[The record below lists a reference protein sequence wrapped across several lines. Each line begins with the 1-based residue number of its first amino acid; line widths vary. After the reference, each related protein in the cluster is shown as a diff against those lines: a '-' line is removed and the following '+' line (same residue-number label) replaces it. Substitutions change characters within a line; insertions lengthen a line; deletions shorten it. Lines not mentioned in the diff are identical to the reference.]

1 MSSFFSPFCLS
12 CLLILST
19 PFCPAKTEGNNSSS
33 AKSEGKEKAQNLSP
47 DQIYQKA
54 VEMLD
59 GKKVRHDP
67 RGAVKI
73 LTQNADNGHI
83 PSMVLLSGCCME
95 GLGTPKN
102 PDAAIRIMVIAAN
115 KGAADAQRRLALF
128 YYEGIGVKRDYKTAF
143 HWFKKAADQKDP
155 LAMFFVGTFYSQGI
169 EVEKDDSEAL
179 DYFLKAA
186 YLNEPRAQV
195 ITAGCYV
202 QGFGIPKDFSEAY
215 AWALVAADNGFPETK
230 NQLYPMMSQRILDKA
245 RPRAKELQK
254 KIAAQSKKR

>member
-1 MSSFFSPFCLS
+1 MSSVLSSLFLTGLILTSPFCLAKTD
-12 CLLILST
+12 ST
-19 PFCPAKTEGNNSSS
+19 DPAKGNP
-33 AKSEGKEKAQNLSP
+33 GKKEQNLSP

-54 VEMLD
+54 AEMLD

-67 RGAVKI
+67 RDAVKL
-73 LTQNADNGHI
+73 LTQNADNGHV

-155 LAMFFVGTFYSQGI
+155 LSMFFVGTFYSQGI

-195 ITAGCYV
+195 ITAGCYANA
-202 QGFGIPKDFSEAY
+202 FGIPRDYAEAY

-230 NQLYPMMSQRILDKA
+230 NQLYPLMTQRILDEA

-254 KIAAQSKKR
+254 KIAAQVKKR